1 MRWLL
6 LLLAGCGAIYVG
18 YLDFVVQQKFAGKR
32 WALPARVYA
41 RPLEIYVGVNS
52 SQPQLVATLLAQ
64 GYRRGDMPAGPGSFA
79 ASATRV
85 ELHSRGFQFADGVE
99 PARRAMVDFGLGS
112 SGQPN
117 HLTRVQK
124 ITDSGSGAPLDLLR
138 LEPLLI
144 GSFYPHSNEDRLL
157 VPIDQ
162 VPKALIDALIVM
174 EDRDF
179 YQHHGV
185 SPKAIARAIWADIRA
200 LKAVQ
205 GGSTLTQQ
213 LVKNFYLTAER
224 SLSRKL
230 NEAVMALLLELHFSK
245 DEILEAYINEVFLG
259 QAGRRA
265 VHGFAQGSQLF
276 FGRPLNELST
286 DQLALLAGMVKA
298 PTGYH
303 PRKRPQRAKS
313 RRNLVL
319 KVMADQGVLEL
330 GELKRLQARPL
341 GVVDKTGVGLSRYPA
356 FLDLVRRQL
365 RRDYPDQVLL
375 SEGLRIFATLDPVV
389 QEVTEQVLQARLQQ
403 QADRT
408 GHGDQLQGAMVVAEV
423 ANSEILALVGGRNP
437 RNNNFNRAL
446 DASRSIGS
454 LVKPAVYLSALS
466 QPARYH
472 LSTTLLDQP
481 IRLDRVGE
489 QPWQPQNYDR
499 KFRGEV
505 SLLESLLRSL
515 NVPTVRLGLDLG
527 LPEVVETLRQLGLT
541 RPINQQPA
549 LLLGAIGMSPLE
561 LNQLYLTI
569 AAGGFYTPQRA
580 ILSVTDV
587 DGKTLNRYPLQLE
600 QRLDPAA
607 VQLLQLA
614 LQEVGRRGT
623 ARGLKR
629 YIAPAV
635 NIAAKTGTTD
645 DGRDSWLAGF
655 SGNLAAVTWVGRDD
669 NQPADLLGSTAALP
683 IWGEVMGQLP
693 LLANDPGG
701 AQLSWLQAEPG
712 GAAIALPQ
720 GVSCRG
726 GSGVPAVRGFEPAG
740 MRPCEQST
748 GVHRGGLANPD
759 RPKPVA
765 NPLKWL
771 LDKIPWPY
779 D

>member
-505 SLLESLLRSL
+505 SLLDSLLRSL

>member
-1 MRWLL
+1 M
-6 LLLAGCGAIYVG
+6 
-18 YLDFVVQQKFAGKR
+18 
-32 WALPARVYA
+32 
-41 RPLEIYVGVNS
+41 
-52 SQPQLVATLLAQ
+52 
-64 GYRRGDMPAGPGSFA
+64 
-79 ASATRV
+79 
-85 ELHSRGFQFADGVE
+85 
-99 PARRAMVDFGLGS
+99 
-112 SGQPN
+112 
-117 HLTRVQK
+117 QK

-157 VPIDQ
+157 VPIEQ
-162 VPKALIDALIVM
+162 VPNALIDALIVM

-286 DQLALLAGMVKA
+286 DQLALLAGMIKA
-298 PTGYH
+298 PSGYH

-330 GELKRLQARPL
+330 GELKRLQARSL

-389 QEVTEQVLQARLQQ
+389 QGVTERVLQARLQQ

-505 SLLESLLRSL
+505 SLLDSLLRSL

-600 QRLDPAA
+600 QRLDPAT

-683 IWGEVMGQLP
+683 IWGEVMGRLP

-748 GVHRGGLANPD
+748 GVHWGGLANPD